1 MLYVDYC
8 ILMQSYR
15 ETEKA
20 LDELYDRQLELFTRT
35 QPGAIR
41 YDSVKVLHSVSDD
54 SPLDDFVIANEA
66 IEQKIRVVKII
77 KAERKEMLDQ
87 KRAELEESHIPDDR
101 IFVMYYLRG
110 DPATYIGAMVGYSKD
125 AVWDHKRK
133 MEERLARDGISLYEL
148 FGRR

>member
-1 MLYVDYC
+1 MY
-8 ILMQSYR
+8 
-15 ETEKA
+15 
-20 LDELYDRQLELFTRT
+20 
-35 QPGAIR
+35 
-41 YDSVKVLHSVSDD
+41 VSDD